1 MEEKIIIGLTEKI
14 TVMGPNGKK
23 KRLLARI
30 DTGATKSSM
39 DVKTAAE
46 MHLGPISKTKMVRS
60 AIGTALRPVVEV
72 EVIFCGKRFKAEFTL
87 ADRSHMKYP
96 VLIGQNMMKD
106 GHWMID
112 PSKS

>member
-1 MEEKIIIGLTEKI
+1 MIGLTEKI
-14 TVMGPNGKK
+14 TIIGPDGKK
-23 KRLLARI
+23 KKMLARI
-30 DTGATKSSM
+30 DTGATKSSI
-39 DVKTAAE
+39 DVKTAAG
-46 MHLGPISKTKMVRS
+46 MRLGPVSKATTIKS

-72 EVIFCGKRFKAEFTL
+72 EVIFCGKRFRTEFTL

-112 PSKS
+112 PSKA